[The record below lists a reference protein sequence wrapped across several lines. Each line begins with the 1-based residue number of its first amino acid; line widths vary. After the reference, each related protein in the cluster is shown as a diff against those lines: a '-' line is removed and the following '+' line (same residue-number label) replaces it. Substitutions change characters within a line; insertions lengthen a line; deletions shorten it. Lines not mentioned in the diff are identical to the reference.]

1 MQHEDIQVRDT
12 VEGIQL
18 DVCRDTLDGKQRLTL
33 AVDNATTLL
42 SPDDVDWL
50 VGALRGQD
58 WLGVLNDLERAAT
71 RGNVWDVLR
80 VVARIRSMRPLRTP
94 NIRSTRRR

>member
-1 MQHEDIQVRDT
+1 MQHDIQARHT
-12 VEGIQL
+12 IEGIEV
-18 DVCRDTLDGKQRLTL
+18 DVCRDTHNGEARLSLGVGTS
-33 AVDNATTLL
+33 TTAL

-58 WLGVLNDLERAAT
+58 WLGALAALEHAAT

-80 VVARIRSMRPLRTP
+80 VVARIRSMR
-94 NIRSTRRR
+94 RR